1 MSEDVVNAKLVIP
14 YSTIAANCPIA
25 SSPTKANAIN
35 AIQTLFS
42 IQKAFALIRMNSV
55 TRWMKMESAL
65 NACQHIII
73 ALNCK
78 SVSRKLKDVSI
89 IIKTNATPANLPSLL
104 TTADALLMVASHIA
118 AQDVHNANILIV
130 SQRKKLALSLTALK
144 LLTMSACNAKK
155 VLH

>member
-1 MSEDVVNAKLVIP
+1 
-14 YSTIAANCPIA
+14 
-25 SSPTKANAIN
+25 
-35 AIQTLFS
+35 
-42 IQKAFALIRMNSV
+42 MNSV